1 MSIGSHRPGV
11 AIAGRESL
19 EASDGALDE
28 ANRSSYKGL
37 FLECLAGRW
46 PCRPPPRF
54 LLFLFISKAKNHRT
68 TSIYIRM
75 SEKGETKRVMSK

>member
-1 MSIGSHRPGV
+1 MYWVSVLEKAISAGRGASIGSPRPGV

-37 FLECLAGRW
+37 FLVCLVGR
-46 PCRPPPRF
+46 
-54 LLFLFISKAKNHRT
+54 
-68 TSIYIRM
+68 
-75 SEKGETKRVMSK
+75 